1 MDQTEAVRG
10 LYFALW
16 AFLIYAFL
24 GVIVEMVFCYAK
36 QYKGVIESRCGL
48 LYLPLSPIYGFG
60 GVLVSV
66 FLLPYVDNPLG
77 LFFLAMLVCTVLEYV
92 ASFVMEKAFGAV
104 FWDYSDRPLNLQG
117 RVCLQYTIYWG
128 FLGLLLIYVI
138 DPATARLI
146 ESLPRPGAV
155 YVLAVLIILTAL
167 SAILTLA
174 AFHRYDQKV
183 AYLKAQRDGR
193 PLPRIDTA
201 LGRVIDRLVP
211 ETVMINTFPRMSH
224 IVEYQQLT
232 GHHRKLIVADLHL
245 GTPSERHVRHREELA
260 KAQAAEGIAAG

>member
-1 MDQTEAVRG
+1 MDNAEAAKG
-10 LYFALW
+10 LYFAFW

-66 FLLPYVDNPLG
+66 FLLPHVDNPLG
-77 LFFLAMLVCTVLEYV
+77 LFFLSMVVCTALEYV
-92 ASFVMEKAFGAV
+92 ASLVMEKMFGAV

-138 DPATARLI
+138 DPATLRLI
-146 ESLPRPGAV
+146 QSWPLPGAL
-155 YVLAVLIILTAL
+155 YLLGLLLTLTAL
-167 SAILTLA
+167 SAVLTLA
-174 AFHRYDQKV
+174 AFHRYGRKV
-183 AYLKAQRDGR
+183 AYLKAQRDGQ

-201 LGRVIDRLVP
+201 WGRLIDRLVP
-211 ETVMINTFPRMSH
+211 ESVMINTFPRMGS
-224 IVEYQQLT
+224 IVEYQELT
-232 GHHRKLIVADLHL
+232 GHHRRLIVLDLHL
-245 GTPSERHVRHREELA
+245 GTPSALHLRHRSALA
-260 KAQAAEGIAAG
+260 RARTSEGIARG